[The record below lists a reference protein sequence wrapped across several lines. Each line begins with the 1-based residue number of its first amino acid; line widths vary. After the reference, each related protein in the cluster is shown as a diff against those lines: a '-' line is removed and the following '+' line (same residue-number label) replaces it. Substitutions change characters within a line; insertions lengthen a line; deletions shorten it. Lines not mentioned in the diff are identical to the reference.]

1 MDSRQPQL
9 SMNLKKLDNFFYL
22 SVKNTGES
30 VAKDVVLSPIKIE
43 NNGGDNNI
51 FPDKLFNH
59 PFELY
64 PGEEVSGVV
73 AIDASNIQFEAFPYL
88 HLSVKYEGIVGAKK
102 KYDRVV
108 IFNAGSEHHI
118 RANVSL
124 DRNIASDIDKSMR
137 AQLRIANY
145 FDGNQVAPFD
155 ELNILA
161 HKSLHDDMADVVNG
175 HGEKSTVACRDK
187 VIKQRHRK

>member
-1 MDSRQPQL
+1 MIQTVISIISSAVSAIALIVTIVQNRQLRKQYLDSRQPQL

-51 FPDKLFNH
+51 FPDNLFNH

-73 AIDASNIQFEAFPYL
+73 AIDASN
-88 HLSVKYEGIVGAKK
+88 
-102 KYDRVV
+102 
-108 IFNAGSEHHI
+108 
-118 RANVSL
+118 
-124 DRNIASDIDKSMR
+124 
-137 AQLRIANY
+137 
-145 FDGNQVAPFD
+145 
-155 ELNILA
+155 
-161 HKSLHDDMADVVNG
+161 
-175 HGEKSTVACRDK
+175 
-187 VIKQRHRK
+187 